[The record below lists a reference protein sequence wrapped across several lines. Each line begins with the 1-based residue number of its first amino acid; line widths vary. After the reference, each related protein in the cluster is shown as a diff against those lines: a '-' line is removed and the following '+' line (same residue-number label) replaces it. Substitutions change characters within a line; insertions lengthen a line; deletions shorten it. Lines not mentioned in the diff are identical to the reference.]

1 MLYKVL
7 VRSIERGCV
16 AAAMQEKL
24 DIFLAGDRITSA
36 EYAKLCGLLTQRNV

>member
-24 DIFLAGDRITSA
+24 DIFLAGDRITST
-36 EYAKLCGLLTQRNV
+36 EYDAALCALLKPAV